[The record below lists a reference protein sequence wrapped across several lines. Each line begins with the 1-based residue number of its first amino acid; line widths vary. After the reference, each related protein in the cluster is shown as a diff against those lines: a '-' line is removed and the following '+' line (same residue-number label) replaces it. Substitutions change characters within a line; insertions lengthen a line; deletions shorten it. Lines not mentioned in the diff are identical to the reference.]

1 MIDRRT
7 LCGAAMGIA
16 AMSALSACGGQEG
29 GSQGGAET
37 VPASWLKCRVGKLS
51 EIDPLLVQDRAGLQV
66 LSAVFTPLMRFDANG
81 GLVPGAALSYAV
93 SDDACTFTF
102 KLPEH
107 AVFHNGERVTAS
119 SFKIAW
125 ERLVRAI
132 PSGESAS
139 DAEPVFGRWG
149 SLLHLVDGYAAL
161 RAGRASEMVG
171 LRCPDDATFVVTL
184 TQPCPYFDHVTAHPA
199 LGPVPAAALA
209 DPEAFALKP
218 VGNGPFALKYPW
230 ERGRGVMLVSFA
242 DCVIGAPLAA
252 GVLLD
257 PMADTVAA
265 YKQFRAGNID
275 ITDVPVDQLS
285 DAEDIATPAP
295 DGRSMAVDA
304 RLAHGVEDGLLYLS
318 LNCVSGVFSRPEMR
332 RAACLSVDREA
343 LCRKVLKFSGE
354 PALGPISPRV
364 AEIQPWDACTY
375 DPEGSL
381 QLVEAVKL
389 AALQNDPVEGEGS
402 AEEEGTETDAP
413 LPDYSLDLDID
424 LIYRK
429 GGTGARVV
437 AHVVRDLEAAGF
449 SVKTEA
455 LDTDDFVKRY
465 HAAEFD
471 CALRTLEPPVP
482 ALEAIADELLAYDR
496 SSVGISVYRDEQLD
510 HVLAEAHRATD
521 VAARRALIQD
531 ALSMAGESLP
541 LIPLAHPAYTKIA
554 SDRVAA
560 SAVDAF
566 GKIDLFASELV

>member
-81 GLVPGAALSYAV
+81 ELVPGAALSCAV
-93 SDDACTFTF
+93 SDDACAFTF

-230 ERGRGVMLVSFA
+230 ERGRGVMLASFA

-265 YKQFRAGNID
+265 YKQFRAGNLD

-295 DGRSMAVDA
+295 DGRSIAVDA
-304 RLAHGVEDGLLYLS
+304 RLAHGVEGGLLYLS

-381 QLVEAVKL
+381 QLVEAAKL

-402 AEEEGTETDAP
+402 AEEGTETDAP
-413 LPDYSLDLDID
+413 LPDPLDLDID

-465 HAAEFD
+465 RSAEFD

-482 ALEAIADELLAYDR
+482 ALEAIADELLTYDR
-496 SSVGISVYRDEQLD
+496 SSAGISVYRDERLD
-510 HVLAEAHRATD
+510 HVLAEARRTID
-521 VAARRALIQD
+521 VATRRALIQD

-560 SAVDAF
+560 SAVDAS

>member
-66 LSAVFTPLMRFDANG
+66 LSAVFTPLMRLDANG
-81 GLVPGAALSYAV
+81 ELVPGAALSCAV

-171 LRCPDDATFVVTL
+171 LRCPDDAAFVVTL

-230 ERGRGVMLVSFA
+230 ERGRGVMLASFA

-285 DAEDIATPAP
+285 DAEDIATLAP
-295 DGRSMAVDA
+295 DGRSITVDA
-304 RLAHGVEDGLLYLS
+304 RLAHGVEGGLLYLS
-318 LNCVSGVFSRPEMR
+318 LNCVSGVFSRLEMR

-381 QLVEAVKL
+381 QLVEDAKL
-389 AALQNDPVEGEGS
+389 TALQNDPVEGEGS
-402 AEEEGTETDAP
+402 AEEGTETDAP

-465 HAAEFD
+465 RAAEFD

-482 ALEAIADELLAYDR
+482 ALEAIADELLTYDR
-496 SSVGISVYRDEQLD
+496 SSAGISVYRDERLD
-510 HVLAEAHRATD
+510 HVLAEARRTID
-521 VAARRALIQD
+521 VATRRALIQD

>member
-7 LCGAAMGIA
+7 LCGAAMGIT

-29 GSQGGAET
+29 GSQGGAVT

-81 GLVPGAALSYAV
+81 ELVPGAALSCAV

-230 ERGRGVMLVSFA
+230 ERGRGVMLASFA
-242 DCVIGAPLAA
+242 DCAIGAPLAA

-304 RLAHGVEDGLLYLS
+304 RLAHGVEGGLLYLS
-318 LNCVSGVFSRPEMR
+318 LNCVSGVFSRPEVR

-364 AEIQPWDACTY
+364 AEIQPWDACMY

-381 QLVEAVKL
+381 QLVEDAKL
-389 AALQNDPVEGEGS
+389 TALQNDPVEGEGS
-402 AEEEGTETDAP
+402 AEEEGAETDAP

-437 AHVVRDLEAAGF
+437 AHVVRELEAAGF

-482 ALEAIADELLAYDR
+482 ALEAIVDELLTYDR
-496 SSVGISVYRDEQLD
+496 SSAGISVYRDEQLD
-510 HVLAEAHRATD
+510 HVLAEARRTTD
-521 VAARRALIQD
+521 VATRRALIQD

>member
-81 GLVPGAALSYAV
+81 ELVPGAALSCAV

-184 TQPCPYFDHVTAHPA
+184 TQPCSYFDHVTAHPA

-218 VGNGPFALKYPW
+218 VGNGPFALKHPW

-242 DCVIGAPLAA
+242 ECVIGAPLAA

-304 RLAHGVEDGLLYLS
+304 RLAHGVEGGLLYLS

-381 QLVEAVKL
+381 QLVEAAKL

-437 AHVVRDLEAAGF
+437 AHVVRELEAAGF

-482 ALEAIADELLAYDR
+482 ALEAIVDELLAYDR
-496 SSVGISVYRDEQLD
+496 SSAGISVYRDEQLD
-510 HVLAEAHRATD
+510 HVLAEARRATD
-521 VAARRALIQD
+521 VATRRALIQD

-560 SAVDAF
+560 SAVDAS
-566 GKIDLFASELV
+566 GKIDLFASDLV

>member
-29 GSQGGAET
+29 GSQGGADT

-81 GLVPGAALSYAV
+81 ELVPGAALSCAV

-230 ERGRGVMLVSFA
+230 ERGRGVMLASFA
-242 DCVIGAPLAA
+242 DCAIGAPLAA

-304 RLAHGVEDGLLYLS
+304 RLAHGVEGGLLYLS

-364 AEIQPWDACTY
+364 AEIQPWDACMY

-381 QLVEAVKL
+381 QLVEDAKL

-455 LDTDDFVKRY
+455 LDTDDFVKR
-465 HAAEFD
+465 HRAAEFD

-482 ALEAIADELLAYDR
+482 ALEAIADELLTYDR
-496 SSVGISVYRDEQLD
+496 SSAGISVYRDEQLD
-510 HVLAEAHRATD
+510 HVLAEARRTTD
-521 VAARRALIQD
+521 VATRRALIKD

-560 SAVDAF
+560 SAVDAS

>member
-29 GSQGGAET
+29 GSQGGAQT

-66 LSAVFTPLMRFDANG
+66 LSAVFTPLMRFDAHG
-81 GLVPGAALSYAV
+81 VLVPGAALSCAA
-93 SDDACTFTF
+93 SDDARTFTF

-132 PSGESAS
+132 PSDEGAS
-139 DAEPVFGRWG
+139 DAEPEFGRWG

-184 TQPCPYFDHVTAHPA
+184 IQPCPYFDHVTAHPA

-230 ERGRGVMLVSFA
+230 ERGRGVMLASFA

-295 DGRSMAVDA
+295 DGRSMTVDA
-304 RLAHGVEDGLLYLS
+304 RLAHGVEGGLLYLS
-318 LNCVSGVFSRPEMR
+318 LNRASGAFSHSEMR
-332 RAACLSVDREA
+332 RAACLSIDREA

-354 PALGPISPRV
+354 PAFGPISPRV
-364 AEIQPWDACTY
+364 AEVQPWDACTY

-381 QLVEAVKL
+381 QLVEAAKL

-402 AEEEGTETDAP
+402 AEEGAEADAP
-413 LPDYSLDLDID
+413 LPDPLDLDID

-455 LDTDDFVKRY
+455 LDADDFVKRY
-465 HAAEFD
+465 RAAEFD
-471 CALRTLEPPVP
+471 CALRALEPPVP
-482 ALEAIADELLAYDR
+482 ALEAITDELLTYDR
-496 SSVGISVYRDEQLD
+496 SSAGISAHRDEQLD
-510 HVLAEAHRATD
+510 HVLAEARRATD
-521 VAARRALIQD
+521 VATRRALIQD
-531 ALSMAGESLP
+531 ALSIAGESLP
-541 LIPLAHPAYTKIA
+541 LIPLAHPTYTKIA

>member
-81 GLVPGAALSYAV
+81 DLVPGAALSCAV

-230 ERGRGVMLVSFA
+230 ERGRGVMLASFA

-304 RLAHGVEDGLLYLS
+304 RLAHGVEGGLLYLS

-381 QLVEAVKL
+381 QLVEAAKL

-402 AEEEGTETDAP
+402 AEEGTETDAP

-437 AHVVRDLEAAGF
+437 AHVVRELEAAGF

-482 ALEAIADELLAYDR
+482 ALEAIVDELLAYDR
-496 SSVGISVYRDEQLD
+496 SSAGISVYRDEQLD
-510 HVLAEAHRATD
+510 HVLAEARRATD
-521 VAARRALIQD
+521 VATRRALIQD

-560 SAVDAF
+560 SAVDAS

>member
-16 AMSALSACGGQEG
+16 AMSALSACGGQED

-81 GLVPGAALSYAV
+81 ELVPGAALSCAV

-230 ERGRGVMLVSFA
+230 ERGRGVMLASFA

-304 RLAHGVEDGLLYLS
+304 RLAHGVEGGLLYLS

-381 QLVEAVKL
+381 QLVEDAKL

-482 ALEAIADELLAYDR
+482 ALEAIADELLTYDR
-496 SSVGISVYRDEQLD
+496 SSAGISVYRDERLD
-510 HVLAEAHRATD
+510 HVLAEARRTID
-521 VAARRALIQD
+521 VATRRALIQD

-560 SAVDAF
+560 SAVDAS

>member
-29 GSQGGAET
+29 GSQGGAEA

-81 GLVPGAALSYAV
+81 GLVPGAALSCAV

-304 RLAHGVEDGLLYLS
+304 RLVHGVEGGLLYLS

-381 QLVEAVKL
+381 QLVEAAKL

-402 AEEEGTETDAP
+402 AEEGTETDAP

-465 HAAEFD
+465 RAAEFD
-471 CALRTLEPPVP
+471 CALRTLEPLVP
-482 ALEAIADELLAYDR
+482 ALEAIADELLTYDR
-496 SSVGISVYRDEQLD
+496 SSAGISVYRDEQLD
-510 HVLAEAHRATD
+510 HVLAEARRATD

>member
-81 GLVPGAALSYAV
+81 ELVPGAALSCAV

-184 TQPCPYFDHVTAHPA
+184 TQSCPYFDHVTAHPA
-199 LGPVPAAALA
+199 LGPVPAAVLA
-209 DPEAFALKP
+209 DPEVFALKP

-230 ERGRGVMLVSFA
+230 ERGRGVMLASFA

-304 RLAHGVEDGLLYLS
+304 RLAHGVEGGLLYLS

-381 QLVEAVKL
+381 QLVEAAKL

-402 AEEEGTETDAP
+402 AEEGTETDAP
-413 LPDYSLDLDID
+413 LPDPLDLDID

-465 HAAEFD
+465 RAAEFD

-482 ALEAIADELLAYDR
+482 ALEAIADELLTYDR
-496 SSVGISVYRDEQLD
+496 SSAGISVYRDEQLD
-510 HVLAEAHRATD
+510 HVLAEARRAID
-521 VAARRALIQD
+521 VATRRALIQD

-560 SAVDAF
+560 SAVDAS
-566 GKIDLFASELV
+566 GKIDLFASDLV

>member
-1 MIDRRT
+1 MRPWASPRCPRSPRAGGRR
-7 LCGAAMGIA
+7 ADP
-16 AMSALSACGGQEG
+16 S
-29 GSQGGAET
+29 GAET

-81 GLVPGAALSYAV
+81 ELVPGAALSCAV

-161 RAGRASEMVG
+161 RAGGASEMVG

-230 ERGRGVMLVSFA
+230 ERGRGVMLASFA

-304 RLAHGVEDGLLYLS
+304 VLRTGS
-318 LNCVSGVFSRPEMR
+318 
-332 RAACLSVDREA
+332 RAACS
-343 LCRKVLKFSGE
+343 
-354 PALGPISPRV
+354 ISPSTACPGCFPAPRCVVPPVFPSIARPCVARCSNSAASPPSVPFPLALPRYSPGMRARTILRV
-364 AEIQPWDACTY
+364 RFSWSRPPSSRRCRMIPWKGRVLPKRA
-375 DPEGSL
+375 PRL
-381 QLVEAVKL
+381 MR
-389 AALQNDPVEGEGS
+389 
-402 AEEEGTETDAP
+402 P
-413 LPDYSLDLDID
+413 LPDPLDLDID

-465 HAAEFD
+465 RSAEFD
-471 CALRTLEPPVP
+471 CALRTLEPPCPLSRRLRMSCSHMIDRRRGSACIETSSSITFSPRRAGRQTSQPSCADPRCPVHGGGEP
-482 ALEAIADELLAYDR
+482 APHPARAPGIYQDRVRPCCRFCRRRLRKDR
-496 SSVGISVYRDEQLD
+496 SFCL
-510 HVLAEAHRATD
+510 
-521 VAARRALIQD
+521 
-531 ALSMAGESLP
+531 
-541 LIPLAHPAYTKIA
+541 
-554 SDRVAA
+554 
-560 SAVDAF
+560 
-566 GKIDLFASELV
+566 

>member
-7 LCGAAMGIA
+7 LCGAAVGIA

-66 LSAVFTPLMRFDANG
+66 LSAVFTPLMRFDAHG
-81 GLVPGAALSYAV
+81 ELVPGAALSCAV

-102 KLPEH
+102 KLPDH

-230 ERGRGVMLVSFA
+230 ERGRGVMLASFA

-304 RLAHGVEDGLLYLS
+304 RLAHGVEGGLLYLS

-354 PALGPISPRV
+354 PAFGPISPRV

-381 QLVEAVKL
+381 QLVEAAKL

-402 AEEEGTETDAP
+402 AEEGTETDAP

-465 HAAEFD
+465 RAAEFD

-482 ALEAIADELLAYDR
+482 VLEAIADELLAHDR
-496 SSVGISVYRDEQLD
+496 SSTGISAHRDEQLD
-510 HVLAEAHRATD
+510 RVLAEARRATD
-521 VAARRALIQD
+521 VATRRVLIQD

-554 SDRVAA
+554 SERVAV
-560 SAVDAF
+560 SAVDAS

>member
-66 LSAVFTPLMRFDANG
+66 LSVVFTPLMRFDANG
-81 GLVPGAALSYAV
+81 ELVPGAALSCAV

-218 VGNGPFALKYPW
+218 VGNGPFALKYAW

-304 RLAHGVEDGLLYLS
+304 RLAHGVEGGLLYLS

-381 QLVEAVKL
+381 QLVEAAKL

-402 AEEEGTETDAP
+402 AEEGTETDAP
-413 LPDYSLDLDID
+413 LPDPLDLDID

-465 HAAEFD
+465 RAAEFD

-482 ALEAIADELLAYDR
+482 ALEAIVDELLAYDR
-496 SSVGISVYRDEQLD
+496 SSAGISVYRDEQLD
-510 HVLAEAHRATD
+510 HVLAEARRATD
-521 VAARRALIQD
+521 VATRRALIQD

-560 SAVDAF
+560 SAVDAS

>member
-29 GSQGGAET
+29 GSQGGVQT
-37 VPASWLKCRVGKLS
+37 VPASWLKCRVGELS

-66 LSAVFTPLMRFDANG
+66 LSAVFTPLMRFDAHG
-81 GLVPGAALSYAV
+81 VLVPGAALSCAV

-132 PSGESAS
+132 PSDEGAP
-139 DAEPVFGRWG
+139 DAEPEFGRWG

-171 LRCPDDATFVVTL
+171 LRCPDDATFVVAL

-230 ERGRGVMLVSFA
+230 ERGRGVMLASFA
-242 DCVIGAPLAA
+242 DCVIGAPLAE

-285 DAEDIATPAP
+285 DAEDIATSAP
-295 DGRSMAVDA
+295 DGRSMTVDA
-304 RLAHGVEDGLLYLS
+304 RLAHGVEGGLLYLS

-364 AEIQPWDACTY
+364 AEMQPWDACTY

-381 QLVEAVKL
+381 QLVEAAKL

-402 AEEEGTETDAP
+402 VEEGTEADAP

-465 HAAEFD
+465 RAAEFD

-482 ALEAIADELLAYDR
+482 ALEAIADELLAHDR
-496 SSVGISVYRDEQLD
+496 SSAGISAHRDEQLD
-510 HVLAEAHRATD
+510 RVLAEARQATD
-521 VAARRALIQD
+521 AAARRVLIQD

-541 LIPLAHPAYTKIA
+541 FIPLAHPAYTKIA
-554 SDRVAA
+554 SERVAV
-560 SAVDAF
+560 SAVDAS
-566 GKIDLFASELV
+566 GKIDLFASDLV

>member
-29 GSQGGAET
+29 GSQGGADT

-81 GLVPGAALSYAV
+81 ELVPGAALSCAV

-218 VGNGPFALKYPW
+218 VGNGPFALKYAW

-304 RLAHGVEDGLLYLS
+304 RLAHGVEGGLLYLS

-381 QLVEAVKL
+381 QLVEAARL

-465 HAAEFD
+465 RAAEFD

-482 ALEAIADELLAYDR
+482 ALEAIADELLTYDR
-496 SSVGISVYRDEQLD
+496 SSAGISVYRDEQLD
-510 HVLAEAHRATD
+510 HVLAEACRATD

>member
-7 LCGAAMGIA
+7 LCGA

-81 GLVPGAALSYAV
+81 ELVPGAALSCAV
-93 SDDACTFTF
+93 SDDARTFTF

-139 DAEPVFGRWG
+139 DDEPVFGRWG

-171 LRCPDDATFVVTL
+171 LRCPDDVTFVVTL

-230 ERGRGVMLVSFA
+230 ERGRGVMLASFA

-304 RLAHGVEDGLLYLS
+304 RLAHGVEGGLLYLS

-332 RAACLSVDREA
+332 RAACLSIDREA

-364 AEIQPWDACTY
+364 AEMQPWDACTY

-381 QLVEAVKL
+381 QLVEAAKL

-402 AEEEGTETDAP
+402 AEE
-413 LPDYSLDLDID
+413 
-424 LIYRK
+424 
-429 GGTGARVV
+429 
-437 AHVVRDLEAAGF
+437 
-449 SVKTEA
+449 
-455 LDTDDFVKRY
+455 
-465 HAAEFD
+465 
-471 CALRTLEPPVP
+471 
-482 ALEAIADELLAYDR
+482 LA
-496 SSVGISVYRDEQLD
+496 
-510 HVLAEAHRATD
+510 
-521 VAARRALIQD
+521 
-531 ALSMAGESLP
+531 
-541 LIPLAHPAYTKIA
+541 
-554 SDRVAA
+554 
-560 SAVDAF
+560 
-566 GKIDLFASELV
+566 

>member
-471 CALRTLEPPVP
+471 CALRALEPPVP

>member
-81 GLVPGAALSYAV
+81 ELVPGAALSCAV

-304 RLAHGVEDGLLYLS
+304 RLAHGVEGGLLYLS

-381 QLVEAVKL
+381 QLVEAAKL

-424 LIYRK
+424 VIYRK

-482 ALEAIADELLAYDR
+482 ALEAIADELLTYDR
-496 SSVGISVYRDEQLD
+496 SSAGISVYRDEQLD
-510 HVLAEAHRATD
+510 HVLAEARRATD
-521 VAARRALIQD
+521 VATRRALIQD